1 MNALV
6 LCTLALATLAAARPQ
21 QFTNQFNPQQ
31 QQKFAYQ
38 QQYDNNQVVQQAVQQ
53 VVQQPYQQQYAQPAA
68 QPAYQQQ
75 QYNYNQYAY
84 RQEDAAAASS
94 TTPIP
99 ILSYVNEIN
108 PDGSYHYS
116 YETGNGI
123 KADESGKVNNAGLEN
138 EAIAVQGSYSYIG
151 DDGQTY
157 SVQYTADENGFQ
169 PQGAH
174 LPTAP
179 PLPAELQKAIDEHL
193 AILATA
199 KPAEEEASSVPD
211 QRFLVQRHF

>member
-1 MNALV
+1 MSV
-6 LCTLALATLAAARPQ
+6 GGKSRIRPS
-21 QFTNQFNPQQ
+21 
-31 QQKFAYQ
+31 AS
-38 QQYDNNQVVQQAVQQ
+38 
-53 VVQQPYQQQYAQPAA
+53 PAC
-68 QPAYQQQ
+68 PV
-75 QYNYNQYAY
+75 
-84 RQEDAAAASS
+84 R
-94 TTPIP
+94 
-99 ILSYVNEIN
+99 
-108 PDGSYHYS
+108 S

-123 KADESGKVNNAGLEN
+123 KADESGKVNNAGQEN

-199 KPAEEEASSVPD
+199 APAEEEASSAPD
-211 QRFLVQRHF
+211 QRFLIQHPHQHQHHF